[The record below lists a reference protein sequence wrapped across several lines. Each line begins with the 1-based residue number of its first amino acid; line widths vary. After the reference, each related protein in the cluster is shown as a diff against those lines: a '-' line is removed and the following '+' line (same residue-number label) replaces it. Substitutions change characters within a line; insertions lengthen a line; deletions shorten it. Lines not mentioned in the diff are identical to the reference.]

1 MFWSR
6 GTRVNCVGVSLNGP
20 INDGFLIGGG
30 VGGTNIPPPF
40 LAFLLTLR
48 ETRVVGLSVNTG
60 LSTCMIFGEKW
71 TTLAIGLLVMGCC
84 DVERDGAVED
94 IDMWLG
100 KDDGGCGFCSV
111 GDFSVSLISAFIV
124 SVKGAIVAFADVD
137 VAGVFFSLLMT
148 SSLLLFFGDVK
159 GDGGS
164 LVETTSIVSASSSSS
179 SSSLWYSS

>member
-1 MFWSR
+1 M
-6 GTRVNCVGVSLNGP
+6 
-20 INDGFLIGGG
+20 
-30 VGGTNIPPPF
+30 
-40 LAFLLTLR
+40 
-48 ETRVVGLSVNTG
+48 
-60 LSTCMIFGEKW
+60 
-71 TTLAIGLLVMGCC
+71 AIGLLVMGCC
-84 DVERDGAVED
+84 DVERDGAVE
-94 IDMWLG
+94 DMWLG

-148 SSLLLFFGDVK
+148 SSLLPFFGDVK

-179 SSSLWYSS
+179 SSLWYSS